1 MNLGNFQ
8 GWAQCSRTREVLT
21 QVLGTQPWG
30 GGGEQGEEVLLGR
43 RHWVKLPLRS
53 EQQASKREDFAPF
66 CELQIIKCMP
76 RELK

>member
-8 GWAQCSRTREVLT
+8 GWVQCSRTREVLT
-21 QVLGTQPWG
+21 QALGAQPWG
-30 GGGEQGEEVLLGR
+30 RGGEHGEAVLLGR
-43 RHWVKLPLRS
+43 RHWVKLSLSS
-53 EQQASKREDFAPF
+53 EQQASKREAFAPF

>member
-8 GWAQCSRTREVLT
+8 GWAQYSRTREVLT
-21 QVLGTQPWG
+21 QVLGVQPWG
-30 GGGEQGEEVLLGR
+30 GGGEQGEEVLVGR
-43 RHWVKLPLRS
+43 RRWVKLPFSS
-53 EQQASKREDFAPF
+53 EQQASKREAFAPF